1 MPFLFVPGSD
11 VVRSSISILLL
22 ALDAWARGC
31 GPWFTLPSVACP
43 VGRSHSCCRSVSS
56 LRSTCCHPGIEEWR
70 CACARSGVAPAS
82 GLWFLGASLPSTGFV
97 VAVQVWACPVLLA
110 WAVPCFSLGA
120 WALGPAASSVAFRPS
135 PSLGSVRRL
144 VFWVRSPLP
153 GNLSFRIRLRLI
165 PSLPRAP
172 CIFLPGLC
180 RKRGWE
186 CWSGS
191 SSTSLRAS

>member
-1 MPFLFVPGSD
+1 MPGHEGAVPGSRYHRWR
-11 VVRSSISILLL
+11 VPWVCRTRAVAPCLLCEVLAVILVL
-22 ALDAWARGC
+22 
-31 GPWFTLPSVACP
+31 
-43 VGRSHSCCRSVSS
+43 
-56 LRSTCCHPGIEEWR
+56 
-70 CACARSGVAPAS
+70 RSGVALALALAWLLLRDCGSLGPR
-82 GLWFLGASLPSTGFV
+82 FLLPGFV

-153 GNLSFRIRLRLI
+153 GNFSFRIRLRLI